1 MKKYLFMLF
10 VITFIVIPN
19 KVLAEEEFV
28 EVSKEVKYFKTVYY
42 DDNSSSTYSTNSS
55 SETKSYTIEV
65 TEDEYY
71 NHDTGISPHG
81 TTVTTEYKKMVAS
94 ILSSGSKYR
103 YHVLLDWQQIPKTRS
118 YDIIGIGHP
127 TDVKLSGNL
136 NFSQE
141 YCISGGGCSCTTS
154 YTSTQTST
162 GATATFKL
170 PTGTL
175 TALIQSFYFD
185 VDKNASTVTDQY
197 AYGDYS
203 HATKTITKAN
213 ALKHS
218 IGQTGIKLN
227 SSISSYYD
235 SISYALARWTGKW

>member
-141 YCISGGGCSCTTS
+141 YCISGGGADGLWGVCCVSFLAFIKSAIIAPMVKYLSSALFLVAFLIIASKLAETFGLNCLIS
-154 YTSTQTST
+154 GNSSFICFI
-162 GATATFKL
+162 ATATEVF
-170 PTGTL
+170 
-175 TALIQSFYFD
+175 A
-185 VDKNASTVTDQY
+185 
-197 AYGDYS
+197 
-203 HATKTITKAN
+203 
-213 ALKHS
+213 
-218 IGQTGIKLN
+218 
-227 SSISSYYD
+227 
-235 SISYALARWTGKW
+235 